1 MENKELFFDVKKV
14 PLEEIGVKLE
24 PKSGISHAII
34 TDKEVLSFCSKD
46 YALVTNKEIYQ
57 AFAKVLEESHIAF
70 DFSYAA
76 YQNSR
81 FRMQFV
87 IKELAREVAVGDLLA
102 PEIKV
107 YNSYDGHIK
116 YQFGIGI
123 QRLVCSNGL
132 TVLESHKELK
142 VLHTAGADNGQAVRK
157 SLNLLE
163 DFQED
168 FLENMEIFEDLNS
181 FKVNPE
187 KRVKEVIENTRFPQY
202 LEEAILDR
210 IQEEIQRYAYRPTDF
225 LVYNAMNYQLQ
236 HNAGNLIGRKADQM
250 DKEILEY
257 ILNY

>member
-1 MENKELFFDVKKV
+1 MENKELFFGVKKV
-14 PLEEIGVKLE
+14 PVEEIGIKLE

-34 TDKEVLSFCSKD
+34 TDKEVLSFCSGD
-46 YALVTNKEIYQ
+46 YALVTNKEIYE
-57 AFAKVLEESHIAF
+57 AFAQVLEANHIAF

-76 YQNSR
+76 HQNSR

-107 YNSYDGHIK
+107 YNSYDGHVK

-132 TVLESHKELK
+132 TVLESQKELK
-142 VLHTAGADNGQAVRK
+142 ILHTAGADNGQAINQ
-157 SLNLLE
+157 SLGLLE

-187 KRVKEVIENTRFPQY
+187 IRVKEVIENTHFPQY
-202 LEEAILDR
+202 LEPAILER
-210 IQEEIQRYAYRPTDF
+210 ISEEVKNYDFKPTDW

-236 HNAGNLIGRKADQM
+236 HNAGNLIGRKADRM
-250 DKEILEY
+250 DKEILEF
-257 ILNY
+257 ILEN